1 MKSGASALILVA
13 LLAFPANSAFLRS
26 SPAEPTK
33 LVVEDPKKEAAK
45 KDDKKEG
52 GEAKKGEEAKDEK
65 PKGPCEALK
74 VITAKYDK
82 LAQKD
87 PASKEVMKQHLKKL
101 QADHECD
108 AEKAKKA
115 KEEADKKMKESN
127 HIDGTKIQKEKDFI
141 TNGTAADDTAKKV
154 EAQEEAVNNA
164 GSGKGGK
171 GGKGGAEKK
180 DGEKKAK
187 KLFLAEEK
195 PKEEKKAEKKEE
207 KGDAKADD
215 KKAEE
220 PKGPCDKVKALEK
233 QVKKIAA
240 KNPASGKLMD
250 KHLEKLRQDHKCDQ
264 EKAAAAAKKA
274 EEEFDK
280 KGNHVD
286 ATKVQEDKDFIK
298 NGTAAEDTNK
308 AVEQQED
315 AVNNAGTGKGKGA
328 GKGDKKGEKKEEKK
342 KKEFLIAVDKPKKAA
357 KKAAKN
363 AKKDAEDK
371 KKKEEAAKGPCGK
384 IGVLDKEIEK
394 IAKTDPASG
403 KLLDKHFEK
412 LKQDKECDQEKAK
425 AATEK
430 AEKDF
435 KENNHIDGTKVQ
447 KEKDFVTDGKAHE
460 ETAKAVET
468 QEKAVNNA
476 GSAKK
481 GGDKKDAGKKAE
493 KKEEKKK

>member
-1 MKSGASALILVA
+1 MR
-13 LLAFPANSAFLRS
+13 N
-26 SPAEPTK
+26 SPAEATK
-33 LVVEDPKKEAAK
+33 LVVEDPKKEEAK

-74 VITAKYDK
+74 VITAKYEK
-82 LAQKD
+82 LAKQD

-115 KEEADKKMKESN
+115 KEDADKKMKKSD
-127 HIDGTKIQKEKDFI
+127 HIDGTKIQKEEDFV
-141 TNGTAADDTAKKV
+141 TNGTAAEDTAKKV
-154 EAQEEAVNNA
+154 EAQEDAVNNA
-164 GSGKGGK
+164 GSGKKGK
-171 GGKGGAEKK
+171 GGKGGKEEKE
-180 DGEKKAK
+180 GKKEK

-195 PKEEKKAEKKEE
+195 PKEEKKADKKEE
-207 KGDAKADD
+207 KGDEKADD

-240 KNPASGKLMD
+240 KNPASGKLLE
-250 KHLEKLRQDHKCDQ
+250 KHLEKQRQDHKCDQ
-264 EKAAAAAKKA
+264 EKAAAATKKA
-274 EEEFDK
+274 EEEFEK
-280 KGNHVD
+280 KGNHID
-286 ATKVQEDKDFIK
+286 ATKVQKDKDFVT
-298 NGTAAEDTNK
+298 NGTAAEDTGK
-308 AVEQQED
+308 AVEEQED
-315 AVNNAGTGKGKGA
+315 AVNNAGSGKGEGK
-328 GKGDKKGEKKEEKK
+328 GKGDKKGEKKDEK
-342 KKEFLIAVDKPKKAA
+342 KKEFLIEVNKPKKAA
-357 KKAAKN
+357 KKAAKK
-363 AKKDAEDK
+363 AKKDEEEK

-430 AEKDF
+430 ADKEF
-435 KENNHIDGTKVQ
+435 KEKNHIDGTKIE

-468 QEKAVNNA
+468 QEKAVNDA
-476 GSAKK
+476 GAAKK